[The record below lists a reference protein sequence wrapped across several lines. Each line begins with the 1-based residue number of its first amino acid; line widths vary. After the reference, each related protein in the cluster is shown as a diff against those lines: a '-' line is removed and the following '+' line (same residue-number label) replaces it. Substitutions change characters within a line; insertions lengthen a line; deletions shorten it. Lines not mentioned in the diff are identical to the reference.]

1 MKITDLQDKNST
13 TDAPSTL
20 VANYLVAEALNIDFV
35 DYIAGF
41 DYESIADIK
50 FGVKYVI
57 NAVSNDKYLS
67 AKRTQEDNPRF
78 STIRK
83 RFAGVVSNFDK
94 YDRYANSI
102 AEELWYG
109 SYARLR
115 LEKRQAA
122 YFPNTP
128 PNNEVFCQTKATL
141 QQMYCLSDIDMA
153 KITYFVQ
160 QVRAG
165 NTFPASLRRM
175 LYIWGKQK
183 KTGKT
188 TVAETL
194 IAILNADV
202 VKNIQSYSSLLSK
215 ELQIATFVVPLI
227 AYCNAV
233 LLDECFYSD
242 MGKTYDTFKRRITQN
257 GGSARL
263 VFGHEFQWEGCP
275 NYIATS
281 NTPLRKFIKD
291 WDDRRFLA
299 VEFKSAPS
307 VQADEEQIY
316 NLWQAFVFNVPQV
329 QDWYAATAAIENVA
343 FEVGEREERAQEF
356 EIELRKSD
364 FLTTIQNLDFD
375 ANCQCAPKNRI
386 SLKFFVD
393 YFAHTIGA
401 TEANKRR
408 GEIEKAAIAVFG
420 EKYSTQSYWLLSTLR
435 QKSYEVGLDESE
447 LQNLNK
453 TENEDKLPF

>member
-1 MKITDLQDKNST
+1 MKITKLNANNST
-13 TDAPSTL
+13 TDCPSEL
-20 VANYLVAEALNIDFV
+20 VANYLTAEMQNVDFV
-35 DYIAGF
+35 DYISEF
-41 DYESIADIK
+41 DFDNIAEIK
-50 FGVKYVI
+50 FGVKYVA

-67 AKRTQEDNPRF
+67 AKRTQEDNPRCA
-78 STIRK
+78 TIRK

-109 SYARLR
+109 SYARKR
-115 LEKRQAA
+115 LDKRQAA
-122 YFPNTP
+122 FFPNTP
-128 PNNEVFCQTKATL
+128 PNADTFAQAFGTL
-141 QQMYCLSDIDMA
+141 QQMYSLSDTDMA

-165 NTFPASLRRM
+165 NSFPASLRRM

-194 IAILNADV
+194 IAILNADT
-202 VKNIQSYSSLLSK
+202 VKNVGQYSSLLSK
-215 ELQIATFVVPLI
+215 ELQITTFVVPLI

-263 VFGHEFQWEGCP
+263 VYGHEFQWDGCP

-299 VEFKSAPS
+299 VEFKTSPTTI
-307 VQADEEQIY
+307 ADEAQIY
-316 NLWQAFVFNVPQV
+316 NLWRQFVFNVPQV
-329 QDWYAATAAIENVA
+329 EDWYAETAKIERVA

-356 EIELRKSD
+356 EIELRKPA
-364 FLTTIQNLDFD
+364 FLREIQNADFD
-375 ANCQCAPKNRI
+375 CSRESAPKNRI

-393 YFAHTIGA
+393 YFAKTIGA

-420 EKYSTQSYWLLSTLR
+420 EKYSTQSYWLLGALR
-435 QKSYEVGLDESE
+435 QKSYEVGLTEDEVP
-447 LQNLNK
+447 QNEEEKDN
-453 TENEDKLPF
+453 LPF

>member
-1 MKITDLQDKNST
+1 MKITELNANNST
-13 TDAPSTL
+13 TDCPSEL
-20 VANYLVAEALNIDFV
+20 VANYLTAELQNVDFV
-35 DYIAGF
+35 DYISEF
-41 DYESIADIK
+41 DFDNIAEIK
-50 FGVKYVI
+50 FGVKYVA
-57 NAVSNDKYLS
+57 NAVSNDKYLC
-67 AKRTQEDNPRF
+67 AKRTQEDNPRCA
-78 STIRK
+78 TIRK
-83 RFAGVVSNFDK
+83 RFSGVVSNFDK

-109 SYARLR
+109 SYARKR
-115 LEKRQAA
+115 LDKRQAA
-122 YFPNTP
+122 FFPVTP
-128 PNNEVFCQTKATL
+128 PNAGTFAQAFETL
-141 QQMYCLSDIDMA
+141 QQMYSLSDTDMA

-165 NTFPASLRRM
+165 NSFPASLRRM

-194 IAILNADV
+194 IAILNADT
-202 VKNIQSYSSLLSK
+202 VKNVGLYSSLLSK
-215 ELQIATFVVPLI
+215 ELQITTFVVPLI

-263 VFGHEFQWEGCP
+263 VYGHEFQWEGCP

-299 VEFKSAPS
+299 VEFKTSPTTI
-307 VQADEEQIY
+307 ADNTQIY
-316 NLWQAFVFNVPQV
+316 NLWRQFIFNVPQV
-329 QDWYAATAAIENVA
+329 EDWYSETAKIEKVA

-356 EIELRKSD
+356 EIELRKPS
-364 FLTTIQNLDFD
+364 FLREIQNADWD
-375 ANCQCAPKNRI
+375 SSRESAPKNRI

-393 YFAHTIGA
+393 YFAKTIGA

-420 EKYSTQSYWLLSTLR
+420 EKYSTQSYWLLGSLR
-435 QKSYEVGLDESE
+435 QKSYEVGLAEDEVPQDE
-447 LQNLNK
+447 
-453 TENEDKLPF
+453 EDDNMPF